1 MTLNGYAQVP
11 EHLARV
17 RLLVHDA
24 RMGLLDAEIELDEIE
39 RGLQAEHAR
48 RMQVELSKIDLT
60 GPNADASA
68 RAAEEYR
75 ATGSSDP
82 ESYVPGGGL
91 TA

>member
-1 MTLNGYAQVP
+1 MTHNGYP
-11 EHLARV
+11 RIPGLARV

-24 RMGLLDAEIELDEIE
+24 RMDLLDAEVELDEIE
-39 RGLQAEHAR
+39 RRFRAER
-48 RMQVELSKIDLT
+48 TRQTMIELNKVDLT
-60 GPNADASA
+60 GPRADASA

-82 ESYVPGGGL
+82 EDYVPGGEP